1 MGSSHGKFSSNRDE
15 SVKASLITK
24 SGLNREVTKGIEDQK
39 EENSSTMRKRLNPRL
54 SRGVPKGLESEL
66 VAAGWP
72 KWLVDVAS
80 EALIGWLP
88 RTPDTFEKIHKIGQG
103 SYSNVYKARDCLL
116 NKIVVLKT
124 VCADNLD
131 PSSFKF
137 MAREIVLLRRLGD
150 HPNVIKLEG
159 VVPSK
164 MACSLVFDCMEY
176 DLKGIQEQKG
186 VKLSEP
192 EIKCYMN
199 QLLKG
204 LDHCHSRGIL
214 HRDVKTSNMLVNKDG
229 ILKIADFGLSTFF
242 DPEQSIPLTNI
253 IGTLWYRPPELL
265 LGLNHY
271 GVGVDL
277 WGVGCVL
284 GELFTGKPIMP
295 GKTEFEQLYYIFK
308 LCGSPSDE
316 CWLKSDLPNASIL
329 KPQMPYRRQ
338 IQATFHDLPAAAVGL
353 MDTLLSIEPEYR
365 RTAAL
370 ALQGEFFTTE
380 PFACDPLSLP
390 RCPPRNE
397 MDAKETKMIREFN
410 AGLQRSVDRRRLRNR
425 LEKTNEKVS
434 GGVLNEGTNSY
445 TQRSATTHQSDNQR
459 VIWKE
464 PIHYHDIKGKKKWTG
479 PSPDESDKMQ
489 DLLRECNDTIL
500 KAVTHGR
507 LEKGLIAK
515 VNVHDSNGKKS
526 HSVDPS
532 INMQGLPRK
541 HWAMFDKE
549 KKAEGEG
556 NNSKL
561 EKNQLIEQLLPPAES
576 DGLNFLE
583 DNHYCGPLSSTSK
596 PIDVDRILREHD
608 RQIQES
614 VERAKQQKKLVIE
627 ATVAS
632 GSAVS
637 TTTHVVQFNH
647 VAQLPIKLQ
656 GNLNFSTWKAQL
668 VEKLDEARAKQIE
681 DIQCRWLLKEKEEIL
696 HTRRRK
702 PNPRLSRG
710 VPKRIEG
717 KIGQGTYSNV
727 YKAHDCLLNKVVA
740 LKKVSLDNLDPES
753 VKFMVREII
762 LRRLGIQLEGLDTSR
777 LSSSLYLVFYC
788 MKYDLK
794 GILKHKSV
802 KFSEPEIKCYMHQLL
817 KGLDHCHSRGILHRD
832 ITTSNLLVNKD
843 GILKIAD
850 FGLSTFFDP
859 EQSIPLTSHIVTLWY
874 RPPELLLG
882 SNSYGVGVDLWGVGC
897 VLGELSTGKP
907 IMPGKTEV
915 EQLHKIFKLCG
926 SPSDDFWQ
934 QSKLPNA
941 KIFKPIEPYRR
952 TLHATFHDLPAI

>member
-24 SGLNREVTKGIEDQK
+24 SGLNREVAKGIEDQK

-116 NKIVVLKT
+116 NKIVVLKK

-131 PSSFKF
+131 PGSFKF

-214 HRDVKTSNMLVNKDG
+214 HRDVKTSNLLVNKDG

-365 RTAAL
+365 GTAAL
-370 ALQGEFFTTE
+370 ALQGEFFTSE

-434 GGVLNEGTNSY
+434 GGVLNEATDSY

-459 VIWKE
+459 
-464 PIHYHDIKGKKKWTG
+464 
-479 PSPDESDKMQ
+479 
-489 DLLRECNDTIL
+489 DLLRECNDMIL
-500 KAVTHGR
+500 KAVTCGR

-526 HSVDPS
+526 HSVGPS
-532 INMQGLPRK
+532 TNMQGLPRK
-541 HWAMFDKE
+541 HWTMFDTE

-614 VERAKQQKKLVIE
+614 VERAKQQKKL
-627 ATVAS
+627 
-632 GSAVS
+632 G
-637 TTTHVVQFNH
+637 
-647 VAQLPIKLQ
+647 
-656 GNLNFSTWKAQL
+656 KAQ
-668 VEKLDEARAKQIE
+668 
-681 DIQCRWLLKEKEEIL
+681 
-696 HTRRRK
+696 
-702 PNPRLSRG
+702 
-710 VPKRIEG
+710 
-717 KIGQGTYSNV
+717 
-727 YKAHDCLLNKVVA
+727 
-740 LKKVSLDNLDPES
+740 
-753 VKFMVREII
+753 F
-762 LRRLGIQLEGLDTSR
+762 
-777 LSSSLYLVFYC
+777 
-788 MKYDLK
+788 
-794 GILKHKSV
+794 
-802 KFSEPEIKCYMHQLL
+802 
-817 KGLDHCHSRGILHRD
+817 
-832 ITTSNLLVNKD
+832 
-843 GILKIAD
+843 
-850 FGLSTFFDP
+850 
-859 EQSIPLTSHIVTLWY
+859 
-874 RPPELLLG
+874 
-882 SNSYGVGVDLWGVGC
+882 
-897 VLGELSTGKP
+897 
-907 IMPGKTEV
+907 
-915 EQLHKIFKLCG
+915 
-926 SPSDDFWQ
+926 
-934 QSKLPNA
+934 
-941 KIFKPIEPYRR
+941 
-952 TLHATFHDLPAI
+952 

>member
-1 MGSSHGKFSSNRDE
+1 M
-15 SVKASLITK
+15 T
-24 SGLNREVTKGIEDQK
+24 DQK

-103 SYSNVYKARDCLL
+103 SYSNVYKARDCLH
-116 NKIVVLKT
+116 NKIVVLKK

-131 PSSFKF
+131 PGSFKF

-150 HPNVIKLEG
+150 HPNVIKLE
-159 VVPSK
+159 
-164 MACSLVFDCMEY
+164 E
-176 DLKGIQEQKG
+176 G

-204 LDHCHSRGIL
+204 LDHCHSR
-214 HRDVKTSNMLVNKDG
+214 
-229 ILKIADFGLSTFF
+229 DFGLSTFF

-271 GVGVDL
+271 VVGVDL

-365 RTAAL
+365 GTAAL

-410 AGLQRSVDRRRLRNR
+410 AGLQQPVDRRRLRNR

-500 KAVTHGR
+500 KAVTRGR

-526 HSVDPS
+526 HSVGPS
-532 INMQGLPRK
+532 TNMQGLPRK

-556 NNSKL
+556 NNSKV

-632 GSAVS
+632 GSEVS

-668 VEKLDEARAKQIE
+668 VEKLDEPRAKQIE

-740 LKKVSLDNLDPES
+740 LKKVSFDNLDPES
-753 VKFMVREII
+753 VKFMAREIII
-762 LRRLGIQLEGLDTSR
+762 LRRLSDHLNVIKLEGLATSR
-777 LSSSLYLVFYC
+777 LSSSLYHVFDC
-788 MKYDLK
+788 MEYDLK
-794 GILKHKSV
+794 GIQKHKGV
-802 KFSEPEIKCYMHQLL
+802 KFSELEIKCYMHQLL

-897 VLGELSTGKP
+897 VLGELFTGKP
-907 IMPGKTEV
+907 IMLGKTDV
-915 EQLHKIFKLCG
+915 HQLHKFFKLCG
-926 SPSDDFWQ
+926 SPSDDFWL

-941 KIFKPIEPYRR
+941 NIFKPIEPYRR
-952 TLHATFHDLPAI
+952 ILHATFHDLPAAAVGLMDTLLSIKAEYKGTAALALQTEFFTTEPFACDTSSLPQCPPSKEINAKKIENQGE